1 MARVV
6 DENKL
11 VHNCKRGSYICLT
24 KHSRRSIWLNQLKWK
39 VRNLREKYQEEICWN
54 TVQLQRLP
62 QERLHYLK
70 GFQCDL
76 PIWHHRFRIPEVAG
90 TTPFDPVFIIY
101 QSGTSYVGSPTSL
114 YSALSQQSNSTP
126 DLAALV
132 KACWDNM
139 TANSV
144 YGKII
149 IMPGTNAYLWAT
161 SIAPI
166 SNMALVGH
174 SNSEWFTGSAGP
186 ATVIKIANGLNNYA
200 FKWVGHIHNGESG
213 LSLPGWSR
221 SHPAKAG
228 ELATILTRRIPVL
241 PATISTAPYS
251 SNWIFLIL
259 KESSSPIRHPDS

>member
-1 MARVV
+1 MS
-6 DENKL
+6 NKTFPTINL
-11 VHNCKRGSYICLT
+11 AEPTEMKSKKPSREI
-24 KHSRRSIWLNQLKWK
+24 SRRDLLKYSS
-39 VRNLREKYQEEICWN
+39 VAAVAAGATAL
-54 TVQLQRLP
+54 L
-62 QERLHYLK
+62 ERIPMRPA
-70 GFQCDL
+70 DL
-76 PIWHHRFRIPEVAG
+76 TSPIRIPEVAG

-132 KACWDNM
+132 KACWDTM

-213 LSLPGWSR
+213 LSLPG
-221 SHPAKAG
+221 
-228 ELATILTRRIPVL
+228 
-241 PATISTAPYS
+241 
-251 SNWIFLIL
+251 
-259 KESSSPIRHPDS
+259 